1 MAGSGRDG
9 AGIVRDAAAGP
20 AGAFREGAPDARGS
34 APARRVAH
42 WPRAV
47 QYGNMGRVTILT
59 PPAMKTTLD
68 IDDELLRRARQ
79 AALER
84 DTTLRAIVEEALARA
99 LGPTAAPVPIRTV
112 VWPPIETGGPAAPIE
127 DERDWLAR
135 IKAVRYGDA
144 SGGATGKAGRPT
156 GDDRPR
162 APKRRT
168 R

>member
-1 MAGSGRDG
+1 
-9 AGIVRDAAAGP
+9 
-20 AGAFREGAPDARGS
+20 
-34 APARRVAH
+34 
-42 WPRAV
+42 
-47 QYGNMGRVTILT
+47 
-59 PPAMKTTLD
+59 MKTTLD

-99 LGPTAAPVPIRTV
+99 LGPAAAPVPIRTV